1 MDKFIIYIPKSDN
14 KFDDLV
20 EKFMKLIPY
29 GEENAIDRTVLTR
42 ACVCHGLIDEYS
54 KDKDRTMR
62 KLLQKAKIDYAIC
75 STVKGYFRPT
85 KEDVLALKRCIAKEK
100 SRVQSTCF
108 SINTMEKL
116 YEDYK
121 AGRCL

>member
-1 MDKFIIYIPKSDN
+1 MDKFIIYIPKPEN

-20 EKFMKLIPY
+20 EKFMKFIPY

-42 ACVCHGLIDEYS
+42 VCVCHGLIDEHT
-54 KDKDRTMR
+54 KDKDRAMR
-62 KLLQKAKIDYAIC
+62 SLLQKAKIDYAIC
-75 STVKGYFRPT
+75 NTGKGYFRPT
-85 KEDVLALKRCIAKEK
+85 KEDVLALKRCITKEK

-116 YEDYK
+116 YEDF
-121 AGRCL
+121 RSERI